1 MRRAVYG
8 TPHWTYFLSCL
19 FFFMFSFII
28 LSFFIIPI
36 LSEHAFMKE
45 ALFALAVEGHATAAV
60 R

>member
-36 LSEHAFMKE
+36 LSEHAFMKDAFDHFIDFIYE
-45 ALFALAVEGHATAAV
+45 DL
-60 R
+60 